1 MPLEIKYYIKNNIWQ
16 AAFSRSVVTGTIY
29 TQKKESHPFLW
40 NDSPSTSNKI
50 KTINI
55 MEYQKFLGSIT
66 GIEPVPRPNRI
77 NACLTDTIYGATY
90 N

>member
-1 MPLEIKYYIKNNIWQ
+1 MT
-16 AAFSRSVVTGTIY
+16 SRLQWIRRYGNDIY
-29 TQKKESHPFLW
+29 TKKESHPFLW

-55 MEYQKFLGSIT
+55 MEYQKFLGPIT

-77 NACLTDTIYGATY
+77 SACLTDTIYGATY

>member
-1 MPLEIKYYIKNNIWQ
+1 MT
-16 AAFSRSVVTGTIY
+16 SRLQWIRRYGNDIY
-29 TQKKESHPFLW
+29 TKKESHPFLW

-77 NACLTDTIYGATY
+77 SACLTDTIYGATC

>member
-1 MPLEIKYYIKNNIWQ
+1 
-16 AAFSRSVVTGTIY
+16 
-29 TQKKESHPFLW
+29 
-40 NDSPSTSNKI
+40 
-50 KTINI
+50 

-77 NACLTDTIYGATY
+77 SVCLTDTIYGATY

>member
-1 MPLEIKYYIKNNIWQ
+1 MT
-16 AAFSRSVVTGTIY
+16 SRLQWIRRYGNDIY
-29 TQKKESHPFLW
+29 TKKESHPFLW

-66 GIEPVPRPNRI
+66 GIEPVPRPN
-77 NACLTDTIYGATY
+77 
-90 N
+90 